1 MEKSTGEKLK
11 SLRTDNG
18 GEYVSTEF
26 KSYLSKEGIKHEL
39 TVPKT
44 PEQNGVAER
53 MNRTI
58 VETARSMLA
67 EAKLPRKFWAEA
79 VSTAVYL
86 RNRSPTTAVEGMT
99 PHESLTG
106 EKPHVG
112 ILRVFGCLAYAH
124 IPKDER
130 QKFDSKARRCI
141 FLGYGCN
148 TKGYRLYDISRTKV
162 ILSRDVIFNEAKRGI
177 EKESKPVIEGESE
190 SVVEKEF
197 SGPPREVLLPDTSD
211 DEPVNG
217 QDTPAVHEDVPI
229 ANLEEPVV
237 VQEVP
242 ANGRPQRVRRP
253 PDRLGE
259 WVQIVHTKPQP
270 SSVREAMS
278 GPDKEKWLDA
288 MEMEMDSLHGNQVWD
303 LVELP
308 KERKIVGSKWV
319 FKEKLGA
326 DGTTERYKARLVAQ
340 GFSQQ
345 YGLDY
350 DETFSPVVRSESVR
364 TLIALAARDNM
375 YLHQLD
381 VTTAFLN
388 GTLREEVF
396 MKQPEG
402 FVKKGQEHLVCK
414 LKKSIYGLKQSPR
427 CWNTALD
434 EHLGKIGFIQSAND
448 PCIYISSK
456 GSVALAV
463 YVDDIIIAAGS
474 ELQMREVKQ
483 AIADK
488 FNVNDMGELRYFL
501 GVVVDQE
508 TNPVTIWMGQSAYT
522 ERVLEKFKMSEAKPV
537 GTPVDTSVKLT
548 KSSEDSEAVNQS
560 LYQSAVGSLLYLSIW
575 TRPDITF
582 AVSNV
587 AKFCSKPSNEH
598 WTAVKRI
605 MRYLKG
611 TMNYGLC
618 YDKGKPGDCVGFSD
632 SDWAGDINDR
642 RSTSGYVF
650 QICGT
655 AVSWRSKKQ
664 SCVAL
669 STAEAEYMALASAA
683 QEAVWMRQ
691 LIGDLTTTSTTPMTI
706 YEDNQSAISMAKNP
720 QFHGRAK
727 HIGIKHHFIRE
738 QVEKGTVVL
747 QYCQSEDM
755 TADILTK
762 GLNKDQFHKL
772 RTMTGVKRLCD
783 TYRLTETELSV
794 F

>member
-1 MEKSTGEKLK
+1 
-11 SLRTDNG
+11 
-18 GEYVSTEF
+18 
-26 KSYLSKEGIKHEL
+26 
-39 TVPKT
+39 
-44 PEQNGVAER
+44 
-53 MNRTI
+53 
-58 VETARSMLA
+58 
-67 EAKLPRKFWAEA
+67 
-79 VSTAVYL
+79 
-86 RNRSPTTAVEGMT
+86 
-99 PHESLTG
+99 
-106 EKPHVG
+106 
-112 ILRVFGCLAYAH
+112 
-124 IPKDER
+124 
-130 QKFDSKARRCI
+130 
-141 FLGYGCN
+141 
-148 TKGYRLYDISRTKV
+148 
-162 ILSRDVIFNEAKRGI
+162 
-177 EKESKPVIEGESE
+177 
-190 SVVEKEF
+190 
-197 SGPPREVLLPDTSD
+197 
-211 DEPVNG
+211 
-217 QDTPAVHEDVPI
+217 
-229 ANLEEPVV
+229 
-237 VQEVP
+237 
-242 ANGRPQRVRRP
+242 
-253 PDRLGE
+253 
-259 WVQIVHTKPQP
+259 
-270 SSVREAMS
+270 
-278 GPDKEKWLDA
+278 
-288 MEMEMDSLHGNQVWD
+288 
-303 LVELP
+303 
-308 KERKIVGSKWV
+308 
-319 FKEKLGA
+319 
-326 DGTTERYKARLVAQ
+326 
-340 GFSQQ
+340 
-345 YGLDY
+345 
-350 DETFSPVVRSESVR
+350 
-364 TLIALAARDNM
+364 M

-448 PCIYISSK
+448 PCIYISTK

-483 AIADK
+483 AITDK

-522 ERVLEKFKMSEAKPV
+522 ERVLERFKMNEAKPV

-548 KSSEDSEAVNQS
+548 KSSEDSEAINQS

-783 TYRLTETELSV
+783 T
-794 F
+794 